1 MNKEEILAKSRN
13 ENSTSDERAQYIALK
28 GANFSI
34 TVLIIL
40 WIVLSQLIPQN
51 DAGQYAMGL
60 LVTVTSF
67 SNLAYQ
73 LSQNKTKTNFFFAA
87 LFLIAAFVYLFFF
100 LTRGINVI

>member
-13 ENSTSDERAQYIALK
+13 ENSISDERAQYIALK

-40 WIVLSQLIPQN
+40 WIVLSRLTPLD
-51 DAGQYAMGL
+51 DAGRYAMGL

-73 LSQNKTKTNFFFAA
+73 LTQNKTKSNFFFAA
-87 LFLIAAFVYLFFF
+87 LFLIAALTYLFFF
-100 LTRGINVI
+100 LKYGIKVI